1 MLAVPQVRGPRK
13 ILVVDD
19 DEGTRTGLKLLLEGA
34 GYRVIAC
41 GSFTDGRIA
50 LSDAAP
56 DLLIADVRLGEFNGL
71 QLVATNPRPIPT
83 IILTGFPDPVL
94 EADARQLGAEFVVK
108 PITPPAFIAM
118 IERKLKSAPE
128 SPDGQGSGRRWAR
141 KRVTSEVRV
150 RIHQEPVRLLDVSYG
165 GVRFELERQ
174 PDRILPRSFRFELPE
189 SGVSVSADL
198 VWARRTDDHLVCG
211 AALHQDHI
219 DADAWRAVVD
229 RISS

>member
-1 MLAVPQVRGPRK
+1 MLAVPHVGGPRT

-50 LSDAAP
+50 LSAAAP
-56 DLLIADVRLGEFNGL
+56 DLLITDIRLGEFNGL
-71 QLVATNPRPIPT
+71 QLVATNPWPIPT
-83 IILTGFPDPVL
+83 IVLTGFPDPVL

-108 PITPPAFIAM
+108 PITPSAFIRI
-118 IERKLKSAPE
+118 IERKLRSLPA
-128 SPDGQGSGRRWAR
+128 SPDGEGSGRRWRR
-141 KRVTSEVRV
+141 KHVTTDVCV
-150 RIHQEPVRLLDVSYG
+150 RIDKQPVRLLDVSYG

-174 PDRILPRSFRFELPE
+174 PDRILPRSFKFELPE

-198 VWARRTDDHLVCG
+198 VWATRNGDHLVCG
-211 AALHQDHI
+211 AALHQDQV
-219 DADAWRAVVD
+219 DADAWRAAVD
-229 RISS
+229 TIS